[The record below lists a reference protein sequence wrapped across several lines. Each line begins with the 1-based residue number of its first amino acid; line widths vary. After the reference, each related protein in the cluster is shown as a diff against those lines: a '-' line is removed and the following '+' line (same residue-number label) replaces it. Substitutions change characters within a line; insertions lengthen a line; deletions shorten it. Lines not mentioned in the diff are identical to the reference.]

1 LAINPCHFAGVR
13 IRIFRRTVVALAIAV
28 IMGTT
33 SMLGSAHAATG
44 SLTVTSPAVQANGVL
59 PADYTCDGSSATLP
73 LTWSKA
79 PKGTK
84 SIAVL
89 MDHIPPEGGHH
100 WYWVMWGIPSTTTSL
115 PKNVT
120 GVGYVGGNSVNS
132 SVGYAPPCSKGP
144 GQKTYAVTV
153 FALSAQPAL
162 PHSSIAA
169 VSRDVLL
176 KAISRITLAKGMLNV
191 TYTR

>member
-1 LAINPCHFAGVR
+1 MKWTLAR
-13 IRIFRRTVVALAIAV
+13 ITVLALAASILFGLMPA
-28 IMGTT
+28 
-33 SMLGSAHAATG
+33 AHAAPG
-44 SLTVTSPAVQANGVL
+44 RLTVTSPAIQADGVL
-59 PADYTCDGSSATLP
+59 PVTYTCDGSSATLP
-73 LTWSKA
+73 LKWSKP

-84 SIAVL
+84 SIALL
-89 MDHIPPEGGHH
+89 MDHVPPEGGHH
-100 WYWVMWGIPSTTTSL
+100 WYWVMWGIPAGTRSI

-120 GVGYVGGNSVNS
+120 GIGNVGGNSVNS

-144 GQKTYAVTV
+144 GAKTYSITV

-162 PHSSIAA
+162 PQSSTAA

-176 KAISRITLAKGMLNV
+176 KAITPITLAKGTLNV

>member
-1 LAINPCHFAGVR
+1 MLLVTVLALVAGSW
-13 IRIFRRTVVALAIAV
+13 L
-28 IMGTT
+28 T
-33 SMLGSAHAATG
+33 SAPTATAATS
-44 SLTVTSPAVQANGVL
+44 SLTVSSPALQAGGVL
-59 PADYTCDGSSATLP
+59 PAEYTCDGSSATLP
-73 LTWSKA
+73 LKWSKP

-84 SIAVL
+84 SIALL
-89 MDHIPPEGGHH
+89 MDHVPPEGGHH
-100 WYWVMWGIPSTTTSL
+100 WYWVMWGIPAGTTSI

-120 GVGYVGGNSVNS
+120 GIGNVGGNSVNS

-144 GQKTYAVTV
+144 GAKTYTVTV

-162 PHSSIAA
+162 PHSSTAA

-176 KAISRITLAKGMLNV
+176 KAISRITLAKGTLNV